1 MTMYDIIKLVFREK
15 RSKNRALSNFDSFT
29 EDLSVLNST
38 YLCRSMKVSLETLDT
53 K

>member
-1 MTMYDIIKLVFREK
+1 MTIFDIIKLVFREK

-38 YLCRSMKVSLETLDT
+38 HLCRSTKVSLETLDT